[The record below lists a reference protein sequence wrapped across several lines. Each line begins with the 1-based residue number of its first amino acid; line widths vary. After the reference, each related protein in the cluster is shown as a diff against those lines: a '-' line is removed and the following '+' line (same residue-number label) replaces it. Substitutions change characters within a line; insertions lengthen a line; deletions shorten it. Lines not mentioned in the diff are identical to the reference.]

1 VREAAEGYVT
11 ILNGCCRF
19 LRKQNRTRT
28 SRKEGMKKERE
39 TVKRKENERER
50 ERERES
56 KKAVRGKNYAVLQY
70 SRVRCILSQLC
81 NLC

>member
-50 ERERES
+50 GRERERE
-56 KKAVRGKNYAVLQY
+56 
-70 SRVRCILSQLC
+70 RVRKL
-81 NLC
+81 

>member
-50 ERERES
+50 ERERV
-56 KKAVRGKNYAVLQY
+56 K
-70 SRVRCILSQLC
+70 ITLC
-81 NLC
+81 FNTVVCDAF